1 MSIKDNTLS
10 LTDHNMD
17 FGTNRKTSML
27 YCSPDH
33 LQQNIEHRKLSIET
47 LSQAKRLWRSLTAG
61 YILYGM
67 IFKKKIKTSQKE
79 VGQVG
84 QAGVC
89 GVLFTAIAA
98 FYRDTR
104 PLSPVGMDR
113 QCLMSGPL
121 LQKEVG
127 QEVGQK
133 VRYKWDSGVLLTTI
147 YHLLS

>member
-1 MSIKDNTLS
+1 MSVKDNTLS
-10 LTDHNMD
+10 LADHIMD
-17 FGTNRKTSML
+17 FGTNRKNSML
-27 YCSPDH
+27 YSLLST

-67 IFKKKIKTSQKE
+67 ISKKKIKTSQKE

-89 GVLFTAIAA
+89 GVLFTAITA

-113 QCLMSGPL
+113 QYLMSVPL
-121 LQKEVG
+121 LPKRSGTQVG
-127 QEVGQK
+127 QQWDK
-133 VRYKWDSGVLLTTI
+133 WDRKWDS
-147 YHLLS
+147 